1 VKSWTTRNGTRVFRI
16 LSGRSNVFLISS
28 SGRRWLVDSGP
39 SRLWARLNRRIRSLG
54 ITSIEYLILTHAH
67 FDHAGNAAKIKNEYG
82 AKAIIHESE
91 ASFLTT
97 GDNAP
102 VSSPLAL
109 LRLVIRNLEKVL
121 KGRMIYDP
129 CDPDKLTR
137 EISYLS
143 DEDRGC
149 YILHTPGH
157 TSGSQSVIVDSEIA
171 LVGDAMFGVFRGSV
185 FPPYAT
191 DADLMVKSWQ
201 KLLDSGCTI
210 FLPSHGTENT
220 REMVAAGVK
229 KHD

>member
-1 VKSWTTRNGTRVFRI
+1 M
-16 LSGRSNVFLISS
+16 
-28 SGRRWLVDSGP
+28 
-39 SRLWARLNRRIRSLG
+39 LG
-54 ITSIEYLILTHAH
+54 ITSIEYLVLTHAH

-82 AKAIIHESE
+82 AKVIIHESE

-102 VSSPLAL
+102 VSSPIAL
-109 LRLVIRNLEKVL
+109 LSLLIKNLLKVFR
-121 KGRMIYDP
+121 GRMTYDQ
-129 CDPDKLTR
+129 CYPDILTR
-137 EISYLS
+137 EISHLS
-143 DEDRGC
+143 GEDRDC

-157 TSGSQSVIVDSEIA
+157 TSGSQSVIVNSEIA

-191 DADLMVKSWQ
+191 DADQMFKSWQ
-201 KLLDSGCTI
+201 KLLDTGCTI

-229 KHD
+229 NYNKG